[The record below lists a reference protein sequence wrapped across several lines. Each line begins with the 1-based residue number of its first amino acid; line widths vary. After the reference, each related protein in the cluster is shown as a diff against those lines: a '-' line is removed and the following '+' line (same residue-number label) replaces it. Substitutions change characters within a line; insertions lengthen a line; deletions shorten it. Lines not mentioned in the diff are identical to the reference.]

1 MKRLDDYL
9 KIADAAE
16 YLGISQ
22 NTLRKWA
29 DDGRLAVHR
38 NPMNGYRLFKIKDL
52 EKLLREIERSGQQ
65 RPQPKRRTR

>member
-1 MKRLDDYL
+1 VKRLDDYL